1 MKSHVHFLPGD
12 MKDEQKG
19 NPTHQHVGTVRH
31 AYTIFIHRKMGSQAG
46 PFLSS
51 NINNWETY
59 SICHIHT
66 KKKSDFIGI
75 ISTGSIN
82 FGCKT
87 KNLRKICELA

>member
-66 KKKSDFIGI
+66 KKKIRFHWNNKYRKYKFWMQDKEP
-75 ISTGSIN
+75 TE
-82 FGCKT
+82 
-87 KNLRKICELA
+87 NL